1 MLKVV
6 ILGLSTCASA
16 LNARSHSANLPR
28 NGDTSTK
35 TATSF
40 LSSSSPSY
48 SKLPSSDSEY
58 RSLNSS
64 VVQTTSY
71 APQPTSKKSTIA
83 PYPTKANSTS
93 SSSTPLS
100 TGTSGSCAPYWL
112 EDIKHQGIASFN
124 PNPSNYTVFRNVKD
138 FGARGDGVTDDTAAI
153 QRAVTLGNRC
163 GPSACESST
172 NTPAIVYF
180 PEGTYLIS
188 SSIIDYYYT
197 QV

>member
-1 MLKVV
+1 MLKAV
-6 ILGLSTCASA
+6 ILSLSTCASA
-16 LNARSHSANLPR
+16 LNARSCSTNTPQ
-28 NGDTSTK
+28 NDDTFTK
-35 TATSF
+35 TATGT
-40 LSSSSPSY
+40 LPYSSHSDSN
-48 SKLPSSDSEY
+48 PSSLALKY
-58 RSLNSS
+58 SS
-64 VVQTTSY
+64 VISSTVQTTTY
-71 APQPTSKKSTIA
+71 APQPTSKNPTVA
-83 PYPTKANSTS
+83 PYPTKANGTSTS
-93 SSSTPLS
+93 SAPLS

-112 EDIKHQGIASFN
+112 ENIKHQGVASFN

-153 QRAVTLGNRC
+153 QRAVIQGNRC